1 MTTKNPTPLEGA
13 EQRALFAWAKLNERS
28 HPELA
33 LLHAIPNGGKRNPRE
48 AANLKAQGVKAGVPD
63 ICLPVPRGGCASLY
77 IELKRRQGG
86 RPTQAQLD
94 WMDALKAEG
103 NAVALCYGADAA
115 MTEILRYLE
124 DNHDA

>member
-1 MTTKNPTPLEGA
+1 MEKNPTPLEGA

-86 RPTQAQLD
+86 RPTQAQYTQRPHKD
-94 WMDALKAEG
+94 GQAMPDANTAKAFGFDDELKAFM
-103 NAVALCYGADAA
+103 A
-115 MTEILRYLE
+115 
-124 DNHDA
+124 

>member
-1 MTTKNPTPLEGA
+1 MTKNPTPLEGA
-13 EQRALFAWAKLNERS
+13 EQRALFAWAKLNERKY
-28 HPELA
+28 PELA

-63 ICLPVPRGGCASLY
+63 ICLPVKRGDCGSLY

-86 RPTQAQLD
+86 RPTQAQLE
-94 WMDALKAEG
+94 WMEALKAQG

-115 MTEILRYLE
+115 MVEILRYLE
-124 DNHDA
+124 GGHES

>member
-1 MTTKNPTPLEGA
+1 M
-13 EQRALFAWAKLNERS
+13 FAWAKINERS

-63 ICLPVPRGGCASLY
+63 ICLPVPRGGCASLH

-94 WMDALKAEG
+94 WIDALKAEG